1 MAPGDEAEF
10 AAFVAARSRAL
21 LRTAFLLC
29 GDWGQAE
36 DLLQT
41 ALGRTYLAWPRLR
54 DRDRPEAYVRRVLA
68 TTHVDARRR
77 FWHRERATGTTPEP
91 SGVDPYRT
99 VDEWDALRR
108 ALLSLGP
115 RQRAAVVLRYYDDL
129 SVDEVAE
136 VLGCA
141 AGTVKSQS
149 ARGLATLRAAM
160 TGTDVGT
167 EERA

>member
-1 MAPGDEAEF
+1 MAGGGMAPGDEADF

-36 DLLQT
+36 DLLQK
-41 ALGRTYLAWPRLR
+41 
-54 DRDRPEAYVRRVLA
+54 
-68 TTHVDARRR
+68 
-77 FWHRERATGTTPEP
+77 RATGTTPEP
-91 SGVDPYRT
+91 AGVDPYRT

-129 SVDEVAE
+129 PVDEVAE
-136 VLGCA
+136 VLGCT

-160 TGTDVGT
+160 TETDVA
-167 EERA
+167 EERT